1 MVCISVTFV
10 LYYDNN
16 DCQTKKKSQLSR
28 LKSYKPQKNW
38 TATYIHI
45 TVPYWWNSISIAWLK
60 KLWQFSFIW
69 TITQLTPQK
78 EKWDNHQTHKGTN
91 EIPKIST
98 NKISVLKRS
107 NTFCST
113 FLKNFRSYLWTS
125 YYVRETFQIHHPTIF
140 KLA

>member
-16 DCQTKKKSQLSR
+16 DCQTKKKTQLDWKVISHN
-28 LKSYKPQKNW
+28 KNW

-69 TITQLTPQK
+69 TITQLTPQQ
-78 EKWDNHQTHKGTN
+78 EKCNNHQTHKGTN

-98 NKISVLKRS
+98 NKISELKRS
-107 NTFCST
+107 NTFRST
-113 FLKNFRSYLWTS
+113 FLTSFRSYLWTS

-140 KLA
+140 KLT